1 MIFKNFVD
9 MHTHTIHSFDGN
21 YPIDE
26 LCEVSIERGI
36 QAVAFTDHVEMD
48 FFREKGFDKTA
59 DESFADSIRAK
70 EAFKDRIEICAGIEI
85 SQPTY
90 VREESDKLL
99 ASKDYDIVI
108 GSIHNL
114 RNRLDFALMDFE
126 GEDIDALLK
135 EYFYEMKLL
144 ADWGNYDTFA
154 HLTYPLRYIVGVH
167 KIPVDIEKYKADIDE
182 ILSIL
187 VEKDRALEINTSGLR
202 QPLGLTMPDADI
214 VSKFKKLGGK
224 KITVGSD
231 SHFTEHMGAGIGDG
245 MLIAKNCGF
254 DSVCIFRH
262 RQAVEIPI
270 E

>member
-1 MIFKNFVD
+1 MIFKNIVD
-9 MHTHTIHSFDGN
+9 MHSHTNHSFDGN

-59 DESFADSIRAK
+59 DESYEDIVRAK
-70 EAFKDRIEICAGIEI
+70 EKYKDQIEICVGVELG
-85 SQPTY
+85 QPTY
-90 VREESDKLL
+90 AAAESENLIN
-99 ASKDYDIVI
+99 SKDYDFVI

-114 RNRLDFALMDFE
+114 RNKPDFAEMDFA
-126 GEDIDALLK
+126 GKDIDALLK
-135 EYFYEMKLL
+135 EYFDELKAL
-144 ADWGNYDTFA
+144 ADWAKFDTFA
-154 HLTYPLRYIVGVH
+154 HLTYPLRYIVGVN
-167 KIPVDIEKYKADIDE
+167 KIPVDMAKYQGDIDE

-187 VEKDRALEINTSGLR
+187 ISKDKALEINTSGLR
-202 QPLGLTMPDADI
+202 QPLGLTMPAEDI
-214 VSKFKKLGGK
+214 VKRYKALGGK

-254 DSVCIFRH
+254 NSVCIFRH
-262 RQAVEIPI
+262 RETVEIPI